1 MDTSILHSRIK
12 EYKEKA
18 KNPVSQDIV
27 RLFESWLIPTEK
39 YIADLEL
46 ANFELDYKIDNLK
59 ETISLLYEILII
71 TGNADKLT
79 ILEMKDKYTRDAIL
93 LLLKNKDRVNHQS
106 LSAIST
112 LLYINKDQTFESLKQ
127 LKDHA
132 TRD

>member
-46 ANFELDYKIDNLK
+46 TNFELDYKIDNLK

-106 LSAIST
+106 LNAIST